1 MRISDWS
8 SDVCSS
14 DLVDD
19 GFDGPHFL
27 VGNDKEVAAATG
39 RVKNPDAGH
48 AVAEIE
54 KLAGIVVR
62 LGQMLAKCVRKKRV
76 QHFQYIR
83 NGCVVHPQGPAL
95 IVVGNSLNH
104 RPENVG
110 VDLLPV
116 EIADVEQVCPRDLA
130 EPRHIQT
137 AGKQHAVDVRKRLGP
152 AGKRGCGAILDRGIP
167 GPENLAA
174 QLMGVER
181 FTVTNFLTRAGER
194 MTTVSY
200 V

>member
-14 DLVDD
+14 DL
-19 GFDGPHFL
+19 
-27 VGNDKEVAAATG
+27 
-39 RVKNPDAGH
+39 NPDAGH

-62 LGQMLAKCVRKKRV
+62 LGQMLAKVVQKKRV
-76 QHFQYIR
+76 QHFQDIR

-116 EIADVEQVCPRDLA
+116 ERSEERRVGDECVCTCRY
-130 EPRHIQT
+130 RWSTSH
-137 AGKQHAVDVRKRLGP
+137 KK
-152 AGKRGCGAILDRGIP
+152 KKKK
-167 GPENLAA
+167 
-174 QLMGVER
+174 
-181 FTVTNFLTRAGER
+181 
-194 MTTVSY
+194 
-200 V
+200 

>member
-62 LGQMLAKCVRKKRV
+62 LGEMLAKVAKKKRV
-76 QHFQYIR
+76 QQFQDIR
-83 NGCVVHPQGPAL
+83 NGLVVHLQGPAPFA
-95 IVVGNSLNH
+95 VGNN
-104 RPENVG
+104 P
-110 VDLLPV
+110 
-116 EIADVEQVCPRDLA
+116 
-130 EPRHIQT
+130 
-137 AGKQHAVDVRKRLGP
+137 KQ
-152 AGKRGCGAILDRGIP
+152 
-167 GPENLAA
+167 
-174 QLMGVER
+174 ER
-181 FTVTNFLTRAGER
+181 QSV
-194 MTTVSY
+194 V
-200 V
+200 